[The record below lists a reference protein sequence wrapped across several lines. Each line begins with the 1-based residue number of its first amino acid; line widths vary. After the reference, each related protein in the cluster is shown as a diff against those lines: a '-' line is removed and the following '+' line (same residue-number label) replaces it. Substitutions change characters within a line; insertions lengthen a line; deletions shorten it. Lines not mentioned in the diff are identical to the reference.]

1 MASGLNYDIGV
12 LQANGSWY
20 WIMILVHFD
29 GVGIE
34 LWYGLLSANSSL
46 CVISNANHGFSR

>member
-34 LWYGLLSANSSL
+34 LWYGFAI
-46 CVISNANHGFSR
+46 C